1 MFLSRLSVIIEPL
14 HRTEKKSWIFS
25 HLKISYQKIEISA
38 RVVDL
43 ILTGLASIIG
53 KSVCQHIWPDDFST
67 VGACF
72 GAGLMNGFLYIYT
85 VNLRGL
91 YRLPVLLVPL
101 LYFSRLIGIFAAT
114 ALLAVVS
121 VLILRGNIEFSLWPL
136 ISTLLLQ
143 LILLIIARWAFANV
157 TRMILSAGNLDGRRV
172 VTIGEPGELMGL
184 SAGCLLQCFG
194 SKEVSRVFLAT
205 KRGYRSDEM
214 LADLDVAMAAAIEQ
228 DAEEFLIAIRWGSQ
242 ELLETVRSR
251 LRASPLPVRLLP
263 DHSMRTLLGQRS
275 EFTNAL
281 LLPVTVQRLALTS
294 FERAI
299 KRALDIVVSA
309 TAIMFFWPLFL
320 IAAIAVKLDSS
331 GPVIFRQRRSGF
343 NAKEFVIYKFRTM
356 TVLEDGP
363 IVTQACRN
371 DLRFTRIGGFLRR
384 SSLDELPQLF
394 NVLKGDMSL
403 VGPRPHALAHD
414 DEYRVHIS
422 DYAFRHHVKP
432 GMTGWAQ
439 VNGLRGETACF
450 EQMAERVKFDLWY
463 INNWSQGLDLN
474 ILLRTCFE
482 VLRDRAY

>member
-1 MFLSRLSVIIEPL
+1 
-14 HRTEKKSWIFS
+14 
-25 HLKISYQKIEISA
+25 
-38 RVVDL
+38 
-43 ILTGLASIIG
+43 
-53 KSVCQHIWPDDFST
+53 
-67 VGACF
+67 
-72 GAGLMNGFLYIYT
+72 
-85 VNLRGL
+85 
-91 YRLPVLLVPL
+91 
-101 LYFSRLIGIFAAT
+101 
-114 ALLAVVS
+114 

-228 DAEEFLIAIRWGSQ
+228 DVEEFLIAIRWGSQ

-309 TAIMFFWPLFL
+309 KSCFSGRFF
-320 IAAIAVKLDSS
+320 
-331 GPVIFRQRRSGF
+331 
-343 NAKEFVIYKFRTM
+343 
-356 TVLEDGP
+356 
-363 IVTQACRN
+363 
-371 DLRFTRIGGFLRR
+371 
-384 SSLDELPQLF
+384 
-394 NVLKGDMSL
+394 
-403 VGPRPHALAHD
+403 
-414 DEYRVHIS
+414 
-422 DYAFRHHVKP
+422 
-432 GMTGWAQ
+432 
-439 VNGLRGETACF
+439 
-450 EQMAERVKFDLWY
+450 
-463 INNWSQGLDLN
+463 
-474 ILLRTCFE
+474 
-482 VLRDRAY
+482 

>member
-1 MFLSRLSVIIEPL
+1 MFLSRLSDIIEPL
-14 HRTEKKSWIFS
+14 HRTEKKSWIFG

-43 ILTGLASIIG
+43 ILTGFASIIG
-53 KSVCQHIWPDDFST
+53 KSVCQHVWPDDFST

-72 GAGLMNGFLYIYT
+72 GAGLMNGFLYIYA

-101 LYFSRLIGIFAAT
+101 LYFSRLIGIFAST
-114 ALLAVVS
+114 ALLVVVS

-194 SKEVSRVFLAT
+194 RKEVSRIFLAT

-214 LADLDVAMAAAIEQ
+214 LTDLDVAIAAAIEQ

-281 LLPVTVQRLALTS
+281 LLPVTIQRLALTS

-371 DLRFTRIGGFLRR
+371 DLRFTRIGRFLRR

-394 NVLKGDMSL
+394 NVLEGDMSL

-414 DEYRVHIS
+414 D
-422 DYAFRHHVKP
+422 DFR
-432 GMTGWAQ
+432 
-439 VNGLRGETACF
+439 LCF
-450 EQMAERVKFDLWY
+450 PP
-463 INNWSQGLDLN
+463 S
-474 ILLRTCFE
+474 C
-482 VLRDRAY
+482 